1 MTDAEKLRIL
11 RHALGLNPDGTG
23 TSYRAH
29 YYVVYPVTEQW
40 QKCSILTHDGLMDSA
55 DGRSFLVTDSGR
67 AFVAEHSPA
76 AKRAAILD
84 RIAGLDDETLF
95 ALGVLAEGIA

>member
-1 MTDAEKLRIL
+1 MTTEEKLIIL
-11 RHALGLNPDGTG
+11 RHALGLNPDGAG

-29 YYVVYPVTEQW
+29 YYVSYPLTEQW
-40 QKCSILTHDGLMDSA
+40 QKCSTLTHDGLMYSA
-55 DGRSFLVTDSGR
+55 DGRTFLVTDAGR

-95 ALGVLAEGIA
+95 TLADCFLEVA